1 MDQER
6 VQLLV
11 VAFRRVQYIIL
22 CWHVLFQL
30 QFIYIFYP
38 CFLLFSQSSDLSQVF
53 SFFLYKIIKCSTGAF
68 PSIFKIVLQLQRDVC
83 ILYVYLKEQLYIPEF
98 KYFKRHTDKSAIA
111 YSMLEYMYNLYMSK
125 ILQLQKITQPLLY
138 TDFVQRTLIL
148 IFNFKKWHFTGYYE
162 CTILGLS
169 RVTLF
174 DLLDHTSTHQ
184 QYTHP

>member
-30 QFIYIFYP
+30 QFIYIFIRVFYYSA
-38 CFLLFSQSSDLSQVF
+38 SQAILVKCSV
-53 SFFLYKIIKCSTGAF
+53 FFLYKIIKCSTEAF

-98 KYFKRHTDKSAIA
+98 KYLKRRSDKSAIA

-148 IFNFKKWHFTGYYE
+148 NFNFKKWHFTGYYE
-162 CTILGLS
+162 CTIFNFRTES
-169 RVTLF
+169 CDF
-174 DLLDHTSTHQ
+174 I
-184 QYTHP
+184 